1 MTAGGDLSSVAH
13 NVQCTMFVVRCA
25 CMLTTCMLTKHC
37 SPLLSSL
44 EYVNF
49 AFLTEYDGSM
59 AVQKGHLMKI
69 Q

>member
-13 NVQCTMFVVRCA
+13 NVQCSLFVVRCA
-25 CMLTTCMLTKHC
+25 RVLTTCMLTKHC
-37 SPLLSSL
+37 SPLSSL